1 VNLRQLKLP
10 ILFIRPTRD
19 QTVPVSAYEEVRAT
33 NPMVEMKVVDG
44 PHLVLQT
51 NSQTCADFVSGF
63 VKASWFQVS

>member
-1 VNLRQLKLP
+1 
-10 ILFIRPTRD
+10 
-19 QTVPVSAYEEVRAT
+19 
-33 NPMVEMKVVDG
+33 VEMKVVDG